1 MNSLSFL
8 PRHLP
13 QEGCKVS
20 GLLFPPLTVD
30 WRVPG
35 FCGEIRGMVYSGG
48 PRDGGELG
56 TYDKKQD
63 RKGSP
68 VGNKGTEGK
77 VSEV

>member
-1 MNSLSFL
+1 
-8 PRHLP
+8 
-13 QEGCKVS
+13 
-20 GLLFPPLTVD
+20 
-30 WRVPG
+30 
-35 FCGEIRGMVYSGG
+35 MVYSGG

-63 RKGSP
+63 KKGSP